1 MCSTVASF
9 DFLFPDDLMQQAE
22 LRQARRYL
30 VAIAR
35 QRSLRKELN
44 ESSSAQFSKTSSL
57 LAAAEAKLERL
68 AAEVLLR
75 ELGLERYMVLHVH
88 RHGGFEAKFQVLQLS
103 VTNDFGRKGQWGWML
118 EGRSLNKNGK
128 LGSKGRGVGFNIA
141 RIERR
146 KLDGSWVRLKLRS
159 DDELGP

>member
-1 MCSTVASF
+1 
-9 DFLFPDDLMQQAE
+9 MQQSE

-30 VAIAR
+30 VAVAR
-35 QRSLRKELN
+35 QRRLRLELN
-44 ESSSAQFSKTSSL
+44 ESSSALFAKTSSL
-57 LAAAEAKLERL
+57 LAATEAKLERL
-68 AAEVLLR
+68 AADVLQR

-103 VTNDFGRKGQWGWML
+103 VMNNFGGNDQWGWML